1 VLGPGPPGAAGG
13 AAVDTGGAYRIPEA
27 AVGLRAARDDGGPA
41 RVVLDGERARRKRC
55 RGHRGCL
62 EALATV
68 PTLCRRAAV
77 RTPLLAVESCA
88 CMALR
93 ARETGLSGN
102 APWAKVSSPRPRRRA
117 DRDRPPTL
125 PVRDRS

>member
-1 VLGPGPPGAAGG
+1 GPPGAAGG
-13 AAVDTGGAYRIPEA
+13 AAVDTGGAYRVPEA

-41 RVVLDGERARRKRC
+41 RIVLDGERARRKRC

-68 PTLCRRAAV
+68 PTLMPTSGPAHSAPCGRILRVHGAPRTRNPPV
-77 RTPLLAVESCA
+77 RH
-88 CMALR
+88 
-93 ARETGLSGN
+93 

-125 PVRDRS
+125 AVRDRS